1 VVGKVPEKEWED
13 YEGAMND
20 LGANILQSSRRPV
33 RAPAQRLGEH
43 RKLLFRHLAGVR
55 VLCREEVTANDPMH
69 SMGEE
74 LDADVDMLATREM
87 P

>member
-1 VVGKVPEKEWED
+1 MTWVRTSCTAATG
-13 YEGAMND
+13 
-20 LGANILQSSRRPV
+20 L

-74 LDADVDMLATREM
+74 LDADVDMLAAREM
-87 P
+87 PQVGMWLKHVVRARCGDG